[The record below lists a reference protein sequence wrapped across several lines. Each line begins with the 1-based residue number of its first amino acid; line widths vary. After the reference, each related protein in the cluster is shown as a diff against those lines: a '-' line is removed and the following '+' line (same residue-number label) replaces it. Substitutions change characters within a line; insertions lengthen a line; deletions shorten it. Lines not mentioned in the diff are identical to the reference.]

1 MALKM
6 AAIPKSD
13 SSNKQR
19 PRYLADP
26 ERVRKDL
33 EHERRI
39 TRLQQVRRSY
49 NFKVCLVIKLRNP
62 ITMSGT

>member
-6 AAIPKSD
+6 NANAKSEN
-13 SSNKQR
+13 SNRQR
-19 PRYLADP
+19 TRCLDDP

-39 TRLQQVRRSY
+39 TRLQQVRRS
-49 NFKVCLVIKLRNP
+49 
-62 ITMSGT
+62 

>member
-6 AAIPKSD
+6 AANAKPEP
-13 SSNKQR
+13 SNKQR
-19 PRYLADP
+19 PRYLDDP

-49 NFKVCLVIKLRNP
+49 NFKVCLVIKLRNR

>member
-6 AAIPKSD
+6 AANTKPEP
-13 SSNKQR
+13 SNRQR
-19 PRYLADP
+19 ARYIDDP

-39 TRLQQVRRSY
+39 TRLKQVRRS
-49 NFKVCLVIKLRNP
+49 
-62 ITMSGT
+62 